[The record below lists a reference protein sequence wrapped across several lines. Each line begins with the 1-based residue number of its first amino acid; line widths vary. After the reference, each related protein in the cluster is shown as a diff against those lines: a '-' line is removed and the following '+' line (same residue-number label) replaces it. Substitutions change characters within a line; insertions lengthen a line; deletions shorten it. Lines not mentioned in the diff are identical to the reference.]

1 MSCAHCSARVEKALS
16 AVEGVESAHV
26 DLEAK
31 TAAITLAHP
40 VEDSVLEAA
49 VTEAGYE
56 PAGFLPGEAP
66 EPIVR
71 VMKVEG
77 MSCAHCSARVEKA
90 LSAVDGV
97 ESAHVD
103 LEAKT
108 AAITLAHPVED
119 SVLESA
125 VIEAGYTPVSIS
137 DTIDSNNKGEFAMN
151 KKIVIDGMMCMHCA
165 GSVEKALNALDGVT
179 AKVDL
184 EQKCANVELTAP
196 VADDVLA
203 KAVTDAGYTV
213 VSIG

>member
-1 MSCAHCSARVEKALS
+1 MSCAHCSARVEKALSAVEGVENAHVDLEAKTAAITLSHPVEDSALEAAVIEAGYEHAGFLSGEAPEPIVRVMKVEGMSCAHCSARVEKALS

-40 VEDSVLEAA
+40 VEDSVLEA
-49 VTEAGYE
+49 
-56 PAGFLPGEAP
+56 
-66 EPIVR
+66 
-71 VMKVEG
+71 
-77 MSCAHCSARVEKA
+77 
-90 LSAVDGV
+90 
-97 ESAHVD
+97 
-103 LEAKT
+103 
-108 AAITLAHPVED
+108 
-119 SVLESA
+119 A

>member
-1 MSCAHCSARVEKALS
+1 M
-16 AVEGVESAHV
+16 EGVESAHV

-31 TAAITLAHP
+31 TATITLAHP
-40 VEDSVLEAA
+40 VEDSVLEA
-49 VTEAGYE
+49 
-56 PAGFLPGEAP
+56 
-66 EPIVR
+66 
-71 VMKVEG
+71 
-77 MSCAHCSARVEKA
+77 
-90 LSAVDGV
+90 
-97 ESAHVD
+97 
-103 LEAKT
+103 
-108 AAITLAHPVED
+108 
-119 SVLESA
+119 A

-179 AKVDL
+179 AKV
-184 EQKCANVELTAP
+184 ELTAP